1 MYVVCVCVCFTDIS
15 KYYWVYFL
23 TLHCLDISAMYSLK
37 EPLSQL
43 GITEIFT
50 DHADLTGL
58 TGEPLKLSKITHK
71 AVLTVD
77 ETGAEAAG
85 ATAGEA
91 IPMSLPPSYTFNH
104 PFLVFIF
111 DTNVNAT
118 LFAAKIKNPTEP

>member
-1 MYVVCVCVCFTDIS
+1 GTARVSIPKFS
-15 KYYWVYFL
+15 
-23 TLHCLDISAMYSLK
+23 ISATYSLK
-37 EPLSQL
+37 GPFSQL

-50 DHADLTGL
+50 DHADLTGV
-58 TGEPLKLSKITHK
+58 TGQPLKLSKVTHK

-104 PFLVFIF
+104 PFLFFIF
-111 DTNVNAT
+111 DTKYPYSSPANFGIIIWKDIQNLT
-118 LFAAKIKNPTEP
+118 KKLDNSHLFR